1 MKTVSFYLIAI
12 SQLLIVFSCSTV
24 QKIGALKPEP
34 SQNLPIVYST
44 NSSFVTMPLDISLQE
59 IENQL
64 NKSLTGLIY
73 DDSNLDDDK
82 TEMKITKTANIKL
95 IEKDGKIQSVL
106 PLKIWSKFKYGTDF
120 MGLNDTREIE
130 LNGTI
135 IMSSDV
141 KLSNWKMNTV
151 SKIVDFNWSESP
163 TIMVSGKK
171 VPITYIINPTLA
183 IFKTKIAKKID
194 DAIEKSCD
202 FKPYVLKVLE
212 QISTPFETS
221 KEYETWFKIM
231 PIEVYVTDAVLLKG
245 KVGMNLGMKCN
256 MQTMVGKQP
265 KNLFNKDAVIF
276 KSVTKMPEKTTASI
290 AAISTF
296 ENASRIITKNFQG
309 KEFASAGRKITIQS
323 VNLWQK
329 DNKIIVE
336 LNVIG
341 TVNGAIYLSGSPNYN
356 AVTKEIFFD
365 DMDYVLNSKGIL
377 TRTAN
382 WLLSGLI
389 LKKIQ
394 ASCRF
399 SIQPNLDDAQKSLLP
414 YLTNFS
420 PMKGVFLN
428 GNIDN
433 FIFDK
438 VELNQNAIIAFISG
452 SGKVSISI
460 NGMD

>member
-1 MKTVSFYLIAI
+1 
-12 SQLLIVFSCSTV
+12 
-24 QKIGALKPEP
+24 
-34 SQNLPIVYST
+34 
-44 NSSFVTMPLDISLQE
+44 
-59 IENQL
+59 
-64 NKSLTGLIY
+64 
-73 DDSNLDDDK
+73 
-82 TEMKITKTANIKL
+82 MKITKTANIVL
-95 IEKDGKIQSVL
+95 IEKEGKIQSIL

-135 IMSSDV
+135 TLSSDV

-151 SKIVDFNWSESP
+151 SKIIDFNWSESP
-163 TIMVSGKK
+163 TIIVAGKK
-171 VPITYIINPTLA
+171 VTITYIINPTLS
-183 IFKTKIAKKID
+183 IFKAKIAKKID

-221 KEYETWFKIM
+221 KEYETWFKVM
-231 PIEVYVTDAVLLKG
+231 PVEVYVTDAVLQKG

-256 MQTMVGKQP
+256 MQTMVGQQP
-265 KNLFNKDAVIF
+265 KNSFNKDAVVF
-276 KSVTKMPEKTTASI
+276 KAVTKIPEKTTATI
-290 AAISTF
+290 AAISSF
-296 ENASRIITKNFQG
+296 ESASRIITKNFQG
-309 KEFASAGRKITIQS
+309 KEFESAGRKITIQS

-336 LNVIG
+336 LNMIG
-341 TVNGAIYLSGSPNYN
+341 SINGAVYLSGTPNYN
-356 AVTKEIFFD
+356 AITKEIFFD

-394 ASCRF
+394 STCRF
-399 SIQPNLDDAQKSLLP
+399 SIQPNLNDAKKNMLP

-428 GNIDN
+428 GDIDV
-433 FIFDK
+433 FEFDK

-452 SGKVSISI
+452 SGKVSITI

>member
-1 MKTVSFYLIAI
+1 MKIISFYLIAI
-12 SQLLIVFSCSTV
+12 AVLLIVFSCSSV

-34 SQNLPIVYST
+34 SQNLPIVYKT
-44 NSSFVTMPLDISLQE
+44 NSSFVSMPMDISLQE

-64 NKSLTGLIY
+64 NKSLSGLIY

-82 TEMKITKTANIKL
+82 TEMKITKTANIVL
-95 IEKDGKIQSVL
+95 IEKEGKIQSVL

-135 IMSSDV
+135 TLSSDV

-151 SKIVDFNWSESP
+151 SKIIDFNWSESP
-163 TIMVSGKK
+163 NIIVAGKK
-171 VPITYIINPTLA
+171 VPITYIINPTLS
-183 IFKTKIAKKID
+183 IFKAKIAKKID

-221 KEYETWFKIM
+221 KEYETWFKVM
-231 PIEVYVTDAVLLKG
+231 PVEVYVTDAVLLKG

-256 MQTMVGKQP
+256 MQTMVGQQP
-265 KNLFNKDAVIF
+265 KNSFNKDAVVF
-276 KSVTKMPEKTTASI
+276 KAVTKIPERTTATI
-290 AAISTF
+290 AAISSF

-309 KEFASAGRKITIQS
+309 KEFGSAGRKITIQS

-336 LNVIG
+336 LNMIG
-341 TVNGAIYLSGSPNYN
+341 SINGAVYLSGTPNYN
-356 AVTKEIFFD
+356 AITKEIFFD

-394 ASCRF
+394 STCRF
-399 SIQPNLDDAQKSLLP
+399 SIQPNLNDAKKNMLP

-428 GNIDN
+428 GNIDV
-433 FIFDK
+433 FEFDK

-452 SGKVSISI
+452 SGKVSITI
-460 NGMD
+460 NGME

>member
-1 MKTVSFYLIAI
+1 MKIITFYLILI
-12 SQLLIVFSCSTV
+12 VVLLIVFSCSSV

-34 SQNLPIVYST
+34 SQNLPIVYKT
-44 NSSFVTMPLDISLQE
+44 NSSFVSMPMDISLQE

-82 TEMKITKTANIKL
+82 TEMKITKTANIVL
-95 IEKDGKIQSVL
+95 IEKEGKIQSIL

-135 IMSSDV
+135 TLSSDV

-151 SKIVDFNWSESP
+151 SKIIDFNWSESP
-163 TIMVSGKK
+163 TIIVAGKK
-171 VPITYIINPTLA
+171 VTITYIINPTLS
-183 IFKTKIAKKID
+183 IFKAKIAKKID

-221 KEYETWFKIM
+221 KEYETWFKVM
-231 PIEVYVTDAVLLKG
+231 PVEVYVTDAVLQKG

-256 MQTMVGKQP
+256 MQTMVGQQP
-265 KNLFNKDAVIF
+265 KNSFNKDAVVF
-276 KSVTKMPEKTTASI
+276 KAVTKIPEKTTATI
-290 AAISTF
+290 AAISSF
-296 ENASRIITKNFQG
+296 ESASRIITKNFQG
-309 KEFASAGRKITIQS
+309 KEFESAGRKITIQS

-336 LNVIG
+336 LNMIG
-341 TVNGAIYLSGSPNYN
+341 SINGAVYLSGTPNYN
-356 AVTKEIFFD
+356 AITKEIFFD

-394 ASCRF
+394 STCRF
-399 SIQPNLDDAQKSLLP
+399 SIQPNLNDAKKNMLP

-428 GNIDN
+428 GDIDV
-433 FIFDK
+433 FEFDK

-452 SGKVSISI
+452 SGKVSITI

>member
-1 MKTVSFYLIAI
+1 MKIITFYLILIAV
-12 SQLLIVFSCSTV
+12 LLIVFSCSSV

-34 SQNLPIVYST
+34 SQNLPIVYKT
-44 NSSFVTMPLDISLQE
+44 NSSFVSMPMDISLQE

-82 TEMKITKTANIKL
+82 TEMKITKTANIVL
-95 IEKDGKIQSVL
+95 IEKEGKIQSIL

-135 IMSSDV
+135 TLSSDV

-151 SKIVDFNWSESP
+151 SKIIDFNWSESP
-163 TIMVSGKK
+163 TIIVAGKK
-171 VPITYIINPTLA
+171 VPITYIINPTLS
-183 IFKTKIAKKID
+183 IFKAKIAKKID

-221 KEYETWFKIM
+221 KEYETWFKVM
-231 PIEVYVTDAVLLKG
+231 PVEVYVTDAVLQKG

-256 MQTMVGKQP
+256 MQTMVGQQP
-265 KNLFNKDAVIF
+265 KNSFNKDAVVF
-276 KSVTKMPEKTTASI
+276 KAVTKIPEKTTATI
-290 AAISTF
+290 AAISSF
-296 ENASRIITKNFQG
+296 ESASRIITKNFQG
-309 KEFASAGRKITIQS
+309 KEFESAGRKITIQS

-336 LNVIG
+336 LNMIG
-341 TVNGAIYLSGSPNYN
+341 SINGAVYLSGTPNYN
-356 AVTKEIFFD
+356 AITKEIFFD

-394 ASCRF
+394 STCRF
-399 SIQPNLDDAQKSLLP
+399 SIQPNLNDAKKNMLP

-428 GNIDN
+428 GDIDV
-433 FIFDK
+433 FEFDK

-452 SGKVSISI
+452 SGKVSITI